1 MCGRVQAG
9 VVGPLVSDAQRH
21 LGDRAVSHVAES
33 GGVLGT
39 RIGLALGKEFGEV
52 ELLPRLQFAD
62 GILGEHHHAERADGF
77 GDAVVDFGVDVVGTT
92 GEHDASAVVLF
103 HIGKRGQTFLLHV
116 MLEDLVFGVG
126 GLDRGFGLFAGH
138 VGPRKLFD
146 DAVNHE
152 LMVGKVE
159 VRVHVTHV
167 VLAQLRHVGA
177 DDERIVGHNRAVVMI
192 VRVGHEVLLV
202 AHARVEDGLDAL
214 VDQPL
219 DMAVDQLGRVAD
231 VFGSDGFDAGLEQFM
246 GATAGNHHLEAQR
259 GEQREPERVV
269 LVHIEGARN
278 ADLATSGLLVGQT
291 AVGEATLVLVVV
303 QVRTV
308 GTLLLGVT
316 TAFAT
321 VTGHEARTIRERGD
335 SELAVVLAQ
344 LAHVTLGG
352 HAHIVECVAGQ
363 DGAGGVGHTVH
374 DNDMDFGLGRLGL
387 LEGCGLGLGLEC
399 GLSLGLFLGPIGL
412 NHHIQVVGLILIV
425 HAGGQGG
432 AERAHE
438 AGDVRAGDL
447 TFGEQLEG
455 AQHGVVEER
464 TALDHH
470 SVAEFAGITQLD
482 DLVQG
487 VTHHGVAQPCGDVL
501 DGRAFLLRLLD
512 RGVHEH
518 SATRAKVHRMGG
530 CQSLLRE
537 FLNRQAH
544 GHGEGLQERTT
555 AGRAGLVDGDRVD
568 NAIGD
573 GQVLH
578 ILAADVD
585 DGGDAG
591 ADHFGATI
599 VGHGLH
605 HALVQVQAG
614 GDEAFA
620 VSGGAGACDPRA
632 FGQLRLNLLDDVDGG
647 GQRAA
652 FVVGVAGPDDFTV
665 VVDEC
670 GLDGGGTG
678 VDAQEVRAMRA
689 FKGAD
694 VDVFL
699 VVALVEVLAI
709 GLGGKQ
715 RRHGRRVGRQVLQ
728 LVQTLQD
735 IVARVGLEIIALI
748 VGVYVG
754 LQCRTVGHVQV
765 GVGRHDEFV
774 DLALKR
780 ALECGAQFRHE
791 EQWTAEED
799 DGAVNR
805 ASGSQTSDGLRGHC
819 SKDGGGQIGLGR
831 TIVDER
837 LQIGF
842 GEHTTTRSDRIQ
854 VLVALGHLVKACGV
868 SVKQRGH
875 LVNERAGT
883 TCARTVH
890 ALFGRGFQVGDFG
903 VLAAE
908 LDDDIGLRVFLVDC
922 LGFGD
927 DLLNERHM
935 QIVSKR
941 QTAGTGDRQAN
952 RFVAASEVHK
962 LLVDVDQQAG
972 HGGTHV
978 GVVASVIGEEGVS
991 QGIGLIKHHGLDGG
1005 GTDVQSHT
1013 QGLRV

>member
-1 MCGRVQAG
+1 MCGRVQTG
-9 VVGPLVSDAQRH
+9 VVGPLVGDAQRH
-21 LGDRAVSHVAES
+21 LGDRAVAYMAES

-39 RIGLALGKEFGEV
+39 RVGFAFREEFGEV
-52 ELLPRLQFAD
+52 ELLPRMQFAD
-62 GILGEHHHAERADGF
+62 GILGEYHHAQRADGF
-77 GDAVVDFGVDVVGTT
+77 GDAMVDFGVDVVGTA

-103 HIGKRGQTFLLHV
+103 HIGERGQTFLLHV
-116 MLEDLVFGVG
+116 MLEDLVFGIG

-152 LMVGKVE
+152 LMVGEVE
-159 VRVHVTHV
+159 VRVHVAHA
-167 VLAQLRHVGA
+167 VLTQLRHVGA

-219 DMAVDQLGRVAD
+219 DMAVHQLGRVAD
-231 VFGSDGFDAGLEQFM
+231 VFGGDGFDAGLEQLV
-246 GATAGNHHLEAQR
+246 GAAAGDHHLEAQR

-308 GTLLLGVT
+308 GTLLLGVAA
-316 TAFAT
+316 AFAA
-321 VTGHEARTIRERGD
+321 VAGHEARAVGECGD
-335 SELAVVLAQ
+335 GELAVVLAQ

-352 HAHIVECVAGQ
+352 HAHVVERFAGQ
-363 DGAGGVGHTVH
+363 NGAGGVSHTVH
-374 DNDMDFGLGRLGL
+374 DNDMGFGLGRLGL
-387 LEGCGLGLGLEC
+387 LEGCGLGLGLGG
-399 GLSLGLFLGPIGL
+399 GLGLGLFLGPIGL
-412 NHHIQVVGLILIV
+412 NHHVQVVGLILIV

-487 VTHHGVAQPCGDVL
+487 VAHHGVAQAGSDVL
-501 DGRAFLLRLLD
+501 DGGAFLLRLLD

-518 SATRAKVHRMGG
+518 GATRTEVHRMGG
-530 CQSLLRE
+530 SQSLLRE

-544 GHGEGLQERTT
+544 GHGEGLQERAA
-555 AGRAGLVDGDRVD
+555 AGRAGFVDGDRVD
-568 NAIGD
+568 DAVSD
-573 GQVLH
+573 GQIFH

-591 ADHFGATI
+591 ADHFGTTI
-599 VGHGLH
+599 VGHGLY

-620 VSGGAGACDPRA
+620 VTGGAGACDPCA
-632 FGQLRLNLLDDVDGG
+632 FGQLGLDLLDDVDGG

-665 VVDEC
+665 VIDER

-689 FKGAD
+689 FEGAD

-699 VVALVEVLAI
+699 VVALVEVLAV
-709 GLGGKQ
+709 GLGGEQ
-715 RRHGRRVGRQVLQ
+715 RRHGGRVGGQVLQ
-728 LVQTLQD
+728 LVQTHEDL
-735 IVARVGLEIIALI
+735 IAGVGLEMVALI
-748 VGVYVG
+748 VGIHVG
-754 LQCRTVGHVQV
+754 LQCRTVGHIQV
-765 GVGRHDEFV
+765 GVGRHDELV
-774 DLALKR
+774 DLAFKGT
-780 ALECGAQFRHE
+780 LEGGAQFGHE
-791 EQWTAEED
+791 EQRATEED
-799 DGAVNR
+799 DGTVDR
-805 ASGSQTSDGLRGHC
+805 AASSQAGNGLRGHC
-819 SKDGGGQIGLGR
+819 GEDGGGEIRLGR
-831 TIVDER
+831 AVVDQR

-842 GEHTTTRSDRIQ
+842 GEHAATRGDRIQ
-854 VLVALGHLVKACGV
+854 VLVALGHLVEACGV
-868 SVKQRGH
+868 GVKQRGH
-875 LVNERAGT
+875 LVDERAGAA
-883 TCARTVH
+883 CARTIH
-890 ALFGRGFQVGDFG
+890 TLFGRGLQVGDLG

-908 LDDDIGLRVFLVDC
+908 LDDDVGLRVFLVDR

-927 DLLNERHM
+927 DLLDEGHM
-935 QIVSKR
+935 QVIGER
-941 QTAGTGDRQAN
+941 QAAGTGDGQAN
-952 RFVAASEVHK
+952 R
-962 LLVDVDQQAG
+962 L
-972 HGGTHV
+972 
-978 GVVASVIGEEGVS
+978 VAS
-991 QGIGLIKHHGLDGG
+991 
-1005 GTDVQSHT
+1005 T
-1013 QGLRV
+1013 

>member
-1 MCGRVQAG
+1 M
-9 VVGPLVSDAQRH
+9 
-21 LGDRAVSHVAES
+21 
-33 GGVLGT
+33 
-39 RIGLALGKEFGEV
+39 
-52 ELLPRLQFAD
+52 
-62 GILGEHHHAERADGF
+62 
-77 GDAVVDFGVDVVGTT
+77 VDFGVDVVGTA

-116 MLEDLVFGVG
+116 MLEDLVFGIG

-259 GEQREPERVV
+259 GEQREPEWVV

-335 SELAVVLAQ
+335 GELAVVLAQ

-537 FLNRQAH
+537 FLNRQPH
-544 GHGEGLQERTT
+544 RHGEGLQERAA
-555 AGRAGLVDGDRVD
+555 AGRAGFVDGDRVD
-568 NAIGD
+568 DAVGD
-573 GQVLH
+573 GQIFHV
-578 ILAADVD
+578 LAADVD

-591 ADHFGATI
+591 ADHFGTTI

-620 VSGGAGACDPRA
+620 VTGGAGACDPCA
-632 FGQLRLNLLDDVDGG
+632 FGQLGLYLLDDVDGG

-665 VVDEC
+665 VIDER

-689 FKGAD
+689 FEGAD

-699 VVALVEVLAI
+699 MVTLVEVLAV
-709 GLGGKQ
+709 GLGGEQ
-715 RRHGRRVGRQVLQ
+715 RRHSGRVGGQVLQ
-728 LVQTLQD
+728 LVQTLED
-735 IVARVGLEIIALI
+735 LIAGVGLEMVALI
-748 VGVYVG
+748 VGIHVG
-754 LQCRTVGHVQV
+754 LQCRTVGHIQV
-765 GVGRHDEFV
+765 GVGRHDELV
-774 DLALKR
+774 DLAFKGT
-780 ALECGAQFRHE
+780 LEGGAQFGHE
-791 EQWTAEED
+791 EQRAAEED
-799 DGAVNR
+799 DGTVDR
-805 ASGSQTSDGLRGHC
+805 AARSQAGDGLRGHC
-819 SKDGGGQIGLGR
+819 GENRGGEIRLGR
-831 TIVDER
+831 AVVDQR

-842 GEHTTTRSDRIQ
+842 GEHAATRGDRIQ
-854 VLVALGHLVKACGV
+854 VLVALGHLVEACGV
-868 SVKQRGH
+868 GVKQRGH
-875 LVNERAGT
+875 LVDERAGAA
-883 TCARTVH
+883 CARTVH
-890 ALFGRGFQVGDFG
+890 TLFRGGFQVGDFG

-908 LDDDIGLRVFLVDC
+908 LDDDVGLRVLLINR

-941 QTAGTGDRQAN
+941 QTAGAGDRQAN
-952 RFVAASEVHK
+952 RFIAS
-962 LLVDVDQQAG
+962 
-972 HGGTHV
+972 T
-978 GVVASVIGEEGVS
+978 
-991 QGIGLIKHHGLDGG
+991 
-1005 GTDVQSHT
+1005 
-1013 QGLRV
+1013 